1 MDQDKLKPCKYCGGI
16 GIFSVEK
23 DAWNIPHVWLQCNRC
38 HAYVIADD
46 VYQAAEKWNEGK
58 THHAV

>member
-1 MDQDKLKPCKYCGGI
+1 MTSTMIKLCPHCGGI

-23 DAWNIPHVWLQCNRC
+23 DAWDLQHVWLRCNQC

-46 VYQAAEKWNEGK
+46 VYQAAEKWNKGEI
-58 THHAV
+58 HHAK